1 MLIILVRKWNKNKF
15 KSYKFYFPKQYVK
28 RNYYGFIINKI
39 FSRSFFP
46 SREKD
51 SGNFI
56 IVSHK
61 SFKQS

>member
-39 FSRSFFP
+39 ISRSFFP
-46 SREKD
+46 SRD
-51 SGNFI
+51 L
-56 IVSHK
+56 
-61 SFKQS
+61 